1 MKWSIVP
8 TILESIGKVMVLVA
22 VPGLVR
28 VDRDDQVAQARV
40 TGQVPV
46 VDDHLWGAKRAGQE
60 GCGNRSRREFCKIA
74 ATVAA

>member
-28 VDRDDQVAQARV
+28 VDRDDQVAQAR
-40 TGQVPV
+40 GRFQ
-46 VDDHLWGAKRAGQE
+46 
-60 GCGNRSRREFCKIA
+60 
-74 ATVAA
+74 